1 MPDSTPP
8 APAVRFLTRLAA
20 ALAALFF
27 IIYSVDL
34 TWFQVRL
41 AFPKL
46 GAASS
51 SIHRVRVLA
60 IPDKGNKTE
69 FRIDAIRP
77 EEDVPCSRSLF
88 PHAQQNPCWYV
99 SRHANDPIAM

>member
-20 ALAALFF
+20 VLAALFF

-34 TWFQVRL
+34 AWFHLRL
-41 AFPKL
+41 VVPKL

-69 FRIDAIRP
+69 FQIDAIRP
-77 EEDVPCSRSLF
+77 EADVPCSRSLF

>member
-8 APAVRFLTRLAA
+8 APAARFRTRLTA
-20 ALAALFF
+20 ALAVLFF
-27 IIYSVDL
+27 ILYSVDL
-34 TWFQVRL
+34 TWFHVRL
-41 AFPKL
+41 AVPKL

-69 FRIDAIRP
+69 FQIDTIRP